1 MIKKVCIAMLVLAGL
16 AVISGCN
23 CACKKSSICPI
34 PQKTVASK

>member
-1 MIKKVCIAMLVLAGL
+1 L